1 MRADG
6 VRIAES
12 PTVNIQTIY
21 RREKLRTCGSPSRS
35 GAEARWR
42 RTSRAAPCPER
53 MRGGRCAPALGSK
66 AAKWILRRRAVRPP
80 RFHRGRFELCWE
92 RGAWRHRLWP
102 PPPPPPPF
110 QRPPRPAA
118 WKGLRGGGAGAG
130 FSVCVRNTRAGD
142 RRAGRGADG
151 QGGGQMSAG
160 TLTGPRCRAGGAGA
174 WLASMSSAARTSPRH
189 PSLPA
194 PPRHFLALRAI
205 PAAHRPAGS
214 WMQTTV
220 SGAAATTGARPPRE
234 QRPLLPADW
243 LGFGRGAAVRHAGYL
258 LGRLVGSLRAWTRA
272 AARPLSTR
280 ASLSAAGPS
289 AAAARVGAE
298 RCKAERG
305 GPWGGPWGGGA
316 RIMMKSAADAW
327 VLM

>member
-1 MRADG
+1 
-6 VRIAES
+6 
-12 PTVNIQTIY
+12 
-21 RREKLRTCGSPSRS
+21 
-35 GAEARWR
+35 
-42 RTSRAAPCPER
+42 
-53 MRGGRCAPALGSK
+53 
-66 AAKWILRRRAVRPP
+66 
-80 RFHRGRFELCWE
+80 
-92 RGAWRHRLWP
+92 
-102 PPPPPPPF
+102 
-110 QRPPRPAA
+110 
-118 WKGLRGGGAGAG
+118 
-130 FSVCVRNTRAGD
+130 
-142 RRAGRGADG
+142 
-151 QGGGQMSAG
+151 MSAG

-194 PPRHFLALRAI
+194 PPRHSLALRAI

-289 AAAARVGAE
+289 AAAARCTG
-298 RCKAERG
+298 RRRTMQG
-305 GPWGGPWGGGA
+305 
-316 RIMMKSAADAW
+316 
-327 VLM
+327 

>member
-130 FSVCVRNTRAGD
+130 FSICVRNTRAMQGT
-142 RRAGRGADG
+142 DG
-151 QGGGQMSAG
+151 QGGGQMG
-160 TLTGPRCRAGGAGA
+160 RAGANE
-174 WLASMSSAARTSPRH
+174 RRH
-189 PSLPA
+189 
-194 PPRHFLALRAI
+194 
-205 PAAHRPAGS
+205 AHRAAVPGGWGGGVAG
-214 WMQTTV
+214 V
-220 SGAAATTGARPPRE
+220 DELRGAHQPQAPVPARPPASLPGTAGHPRRTPARRFMDADHSFRCGGDHGRSSASGTAPVVARRLARLW
-234 QRPLLPADW
+234 QR
-243 LGFGRGAAVRHAGYL
+243 RHAGYL

-289 AAAARVGAE
+289 AAAARCTG
-298 RCKAERG
+298 RRRTMQG
-305 GPWGGPWGGGA
+305 
-316 RIMMKSAADAW
+316 
-327 VLM
+327 